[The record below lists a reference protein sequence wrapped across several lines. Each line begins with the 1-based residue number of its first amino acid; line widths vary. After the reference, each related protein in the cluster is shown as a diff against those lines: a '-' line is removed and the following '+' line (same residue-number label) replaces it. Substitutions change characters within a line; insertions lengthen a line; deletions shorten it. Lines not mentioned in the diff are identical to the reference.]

1 MHNVGKI
8 DRIIRI
14 SVAIILAILYFTKVA
29 DGKLGTTAFIV
40 IAVVL
45 AATSLRRCCPI
56 YALLGMGTCGTGVD
70 EKEATIKTEKLDLK

>member
-29 DGKLGTTAFIV
+29 DGKLGTAFIM

>member
-1 MHNVGKI
+1 
-8 DRIIRI
+8 
-14 SVAIILAILYFTKVA
+14 VA